1 MTMYSKDQAYPVTRA
16 KFPHQI
22 LVNGISYTG
31 ENAFNNRIDFG
42 WIDVSDRPEYN
53 SSTQRVSWKPNVRA
67 QTFWEII
74 NKTDEEKEEEES
86 AVWAIHRITRDQLLT
101 DSDWSQIKRSD
112 TEFGVI
118 GKIIDTHKRINWE
131 TYRQELRDLP
141 TTQTLPDITWPTI
154 PS

>member
-1 MTMYSKDQAYPVTRA
+1 MYSKDQAYPVTRA

-86 AVWAIHRITRDQLLT
+86 AVWAIHRITRDQLL
-101 DSDWSQIKRSD
+101 
-112 TEFGVI
+112 I
-118 GKIIDTHKRINWE
+118 GKVIDTHKRINWE